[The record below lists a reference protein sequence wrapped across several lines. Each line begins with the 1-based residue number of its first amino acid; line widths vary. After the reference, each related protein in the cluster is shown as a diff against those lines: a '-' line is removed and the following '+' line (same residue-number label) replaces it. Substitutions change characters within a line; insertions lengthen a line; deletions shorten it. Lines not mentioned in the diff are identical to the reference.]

1 MTPVLLRPKLI
12 FKDLWRLKL
21 GWDTPIPSELEN
33 LRLLWK
39 EYVSEFSKI
48 EIPRCHGFCNET
60 PKKLHIFAD
69 ASTVAYGAATYFRFH
84 YQNDQIECSLIMGKS
99 RLIPLKEK
107 SIAISRLEL
116 QAAVIAT
123 VGKLTLSRIVKFN
136 QTTSVCGPILKLC

>member
-1 MTPVLLRPKLI
+1 MTPALLRPKLI

-21 GWDTPIPSELEN
+21 DWDTPILSELEN

-69 ASTVAYGAATYFRFH
+69 ASTVAYGAAAYFRFR

-99 RLIPLKEK
+99 RLTPLKEK

-123 VGKLTLSRIVKFN
+123 V
-136 QTTSVCGPILKLC
+136 